1 MAGCQS
7 FSATGGDTTTGKY
20 GLANSH
26 AFSWI
31 GAWEVKNKQGI
42 TLKLIK
48 FRNPWSSDGSFSGSY
63 ADKNSNWD
71 NVLDNVKNVVG

>member
-1 MAGCQS
+1 MGGCGT
-7 FSATGGDTTTGKY
+7 FSASGGDKTQGMY

-31 GAWEVKNKQGI
+31 GAWEIKNKQGV
-42 TLKLIK
+42 TLKLVK

-71 NVLDNVKNVVG
+71 NVSDDAKAIVG

>member
-1 MAGCQS
+1 MAGIGS
-7 FSATGGDTTTGKY
+7 FIATGGSTTTGMY
-20 GLANSH
+20 GIANSH

-31 GAWEVKNKQGI
+31 GAWEIKNKQGVS
-42 TLKLIK
+42 LKLIK

-71 NVLDNVKNVVG
+71 NISDDYKSLVG